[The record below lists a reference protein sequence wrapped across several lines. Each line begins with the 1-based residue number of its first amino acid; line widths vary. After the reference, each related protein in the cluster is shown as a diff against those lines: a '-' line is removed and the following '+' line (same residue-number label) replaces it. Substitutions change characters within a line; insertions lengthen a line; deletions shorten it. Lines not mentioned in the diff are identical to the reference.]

1 MLFMKR
7 LLLLLLSADHVMSNM
22 ICKVC
27 GQKEEVADALCTHP
41 KTNTVNSTHSFT
53 STTPVKPTLDERKP
67 DADDA
72 EMDDGSGL
80 LVDKTT
86 REKYIFGCNPCATR
100 LNINKR
106 LYCKE
111 TGAGKCRHIDCEP
124 AGKGVK
130 RESAEGSSQASGP
143 VYKRTRDDPK
153 KLPTIVKRGALRI
166 ARGVL
171 ANEQDEL
178 EQLKEEVTKKQ
189 KEIERQQKEV
199 DKAQQLL
206 DYLENGEDEDGGSG
220 KE

>member
-1 MLFMKR
+1 
-7 LLLLLLSADHVMSNM
+7 MSNM

-41 KTNTVNSTHSFT
+41 KTNAVNNTHSFT

-86 REKYIFGCNPCATR
+86 REKYTFGCNPCAAR

-111 TGAGKCRHIDCEP
+111 NGAGKCRHDDCES
-124 AGKGVK
+124 KGVK
-130 RESAEGSSQASGP
+130 RESAEGSQTSGTD
-143 VYKRTRDDPK
+143 YKRSRDDPK
-153 KLPTIVKRGALRI
+153 KLPPILKRGALRI

-178 EQLKEEVTKKQ
+178 EQLKEEVAKKQ
-189 KEIERQQKEV
+189 KEVDRQQKEV

-206 DYLENGEDEDGGSG
+206 DYLENNEDKGGVSGEE
-220 KE
+220 